1 MYNNNKCISKGDGMA
16 SQFKNSNLGY
26 YLYAAIVVIIGAAS
40 LFVFWYMVTG
50 FNIGKYD
57 ENTIIGSV
65 YIGGLTE
72 EEAEDK
78 VRGRIEDWL
87 EDERVLFEA
96 RYQGYSYEFDRELIF
111 FDIDSSLS
119 DINDGSTNPLYV
131 SYSETA
137 LAEIFQEFE
146 SEPWMEGLEDQ
157 FALELLINDILD
169 DASGMKTFSS
179 KQLNDYII
187 DEDGFRDVLYVGNLE
202 VPDELQGQELD
213 ATVLLAKLNTL
224 YPEGIVIEG
233 KDYFSVLEGFDD
245 TFTRS
250 ELSFISSLFLEV
262 IPHMPFTIHERE
274 YFVDQTSDI
283 YDINTYP
290 FFGRN
295 AIVQRTYDIDFSF
308 ENNTHCAFYIE
319 FETAGNFFNITV
331 SGAPMI
337 NEISVEREII
347 YYDYDTRTTN
357 DPNQVRSGTDGVIV
371 MINRTITDIFDTVIE
386 EDLVIYEYYPA
397 IDEVILE

>member
-1 MYNNNKCISKGDGMA
+1 MA

-87 EDERVLFEA
+87 EDDRVLFEA

-111 FDIDSSLS
+111 FDIDNSLS

-137 LAEIFQEFE
+137 LAEIFQAFE
-146 SEPWMEGLEDQ
+146 NEPWMEGLEDQ
-157 FALELLINDILD
+157 FDLEALMDDILN

-187 DEDGFRDVLYVGNLE
+187 DEEGFQEVLYVGNLE
-202 VPDELQGQELD
+202 VPSELQGQALD
-213 ATVLLAKLNTL
+213 ASALLTKLNTI
-224 YPEGIVIEG
+224 YPDGIVIEG
-233 KDYFSVLEGFDD
+233 KDYFSILERFDD
-245 TFTRS
+245 TFTRA
-250 ELSFISSLFLEV
+250 ELSFISSLILDV
-262 IPHMPFTIHERE
+262 IPHMPFTVHERE
-274 YFVDQTSDI
+274 YFVDQTSAL
-283 YDINTYP
+283 YDIETYP

-295 AIVQRTYDIDFSF
+295 AVVQRTYDIDFSF
-308 ENNTHCAFYIE
+308 ENNTHCAYTFE

-331 SGAPMI
+331 SGAPII
-337 NEISVEREII
+337 NDIDVERDII
-347 YYDYDTRTTN
+347 YFDYTTRTTT
-357 DPNQVRSGTDGVIV
+357 DVDQVRTGTDGVIV
-371 MINRTITDIFDTVIE
+371 MVNRTITDIFDEVVQD
-386 EDLVIYEYYPA
+386 DLVIYEYYPA
-397 IDEVILE
+397 IDEIIME